1 MQFAEIPGL
10 NELKSSL
17 IGSYK
22 NNHIAH
28 AQLFN
33 SPLGG
38 GGLPMSIAFATYLLC
53 ENKQGNDSCG
63 TCANCQKMSRLVHP
77 DVHFIY
83 PKPSASKSS
92 EYDKLQSDTMKKWRT
107 FASEQ
112 PYADIDDW
120 IAYNGYE
127 NKNVLISKEDSR
139 NIIKTVS
146 MKSFEGD
153 FKILILW
160 YPEFMHPT
168 AANGI
173 LKVLEEPP
181 TQTIYL
187 LVSYAYDSL
196 LATIRSRTQIFNIP
210 PFGDEVIKD
219 YLIKDKRANSE
230 IAEKISRLAG
240 GSLGKA
246 LHELNNADSMA
257 HESFR
262 NWMQICLK
270 GDYAGM
276 LKETEEFV
284 RAPKPAQRN
293 QLEFSIMLIRD
304 AILSKAEDS
313 QLMKREGA
321 EGEFIKKFGGFV
333 SLDALEKI
341 YLKISDTLSHLQ
353 RNASPRI
360 TFMNLSLQCSR
371 LLRSQ

>member
-38 GGLPMSIAFATYLLC
+38 GGLPMSVAFATYLLC
-53 ENKQGNDSCG
+53 ENKQENDSCG
-63 TCANCQKMSRLVHP
+63 ICNNCQKMSRLVHP

-83 PKPSASKSS
+83 PKPSAGKSS

-107 FASEQ
+107 FAVGQ
-112 PYADIDDW
+112 PYSDIDDW
-120 IAYNGYE
+120 IAFNGYE
-127 NKNVLISKEDSR
+127 NKNVLISREDSR
-139 NIIKTVS
+139 NIIRTVS

-153 FKILILW
+153 FKILIVW
-160 YPEFMHPT
+160 YPEYMHPT

-196 LATIRSRTQIFNIP
+196 LATIRSRTQIFNVP
-210 PFGDEVIKD
+210 PFEDSVIKD
-219 YLIKDKRANSE
+219 FLVSRKGAPADH
-230 IAEKISRLAG
+230 AEKIARLAG

-246 LHELNNADSMA
+246 LHELEHADSMA

-262 NWMQICLK
+262 KWMQICLK
-270 GDYAGM
+270 GDFAGM
-276 LKETEEFV
+276 LEETEEFV
-284 RAPKPAQRN
+284 KSSKPEQRN

-304 AILSKAEDS
+304 AILSKTDHAG
-313 QLMKREGA
+313 LMKREGA
-321 EGEFIKKFGGFV
+321 EGEFIRKFGGFV
-333 SLDALEKI
+333 SLEVLEKI
-341 YLKISDTLSHLQ
+341 YLKISDTLGHLQ

-360 TFMNLSLQCSR
+360 SFMNLSLQCSR